1 MRRLVRRAVVGV
13 SAAGVLTAP
22 TAASAMCTPV
32 CPLPPGVC
40 VSVTIYV
47 QDPPP
52 GARVCVPLPPTD
64 PCP

>member
-1 MRRLVRRAVVGV
+1 MRRLARSAVVAVG
-13 SAAGVLTAP
+13 AAAVLAP
-22 TAASAMCTPV
+22 SAASAMCTPV
-32 CPLPPGVC
+32 CPLPPSVC

-52 GARVCVPLPPTD
+52 GATVCVGLPPTD